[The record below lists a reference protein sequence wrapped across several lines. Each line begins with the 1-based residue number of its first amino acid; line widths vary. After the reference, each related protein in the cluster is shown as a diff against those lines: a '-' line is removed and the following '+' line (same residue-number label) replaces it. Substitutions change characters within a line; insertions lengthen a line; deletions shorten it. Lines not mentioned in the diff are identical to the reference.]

1 MILGSLRA
9 RAPAAFRETEIRS
22 IGYAPNRSA
31 LGLGLRRRAYVNR
44 LRQVHHVVKD
54 LAPLP
59 SIVIP
64 GGHRDTWLRYLDPN
78 S

>member
-31 LGLGLRRRAYVNR
+31 LLLDWAKVEASVARSRASFK
-44 LRQVHHVVKD
+44 LLLDFFLEARQVQRLD
-54 LAPLP
+54 DRSDA
-59 SIVIP
+59 
-64 GGHRDTWLRYLDPN
+64 LR